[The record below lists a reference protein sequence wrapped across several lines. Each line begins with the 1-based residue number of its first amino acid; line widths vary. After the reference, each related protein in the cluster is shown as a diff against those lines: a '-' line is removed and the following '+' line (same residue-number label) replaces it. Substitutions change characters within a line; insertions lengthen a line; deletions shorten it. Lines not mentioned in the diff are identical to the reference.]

1 MEFCNMYAI
10 IKTGDKQFRVEQGM
24 KLQIPAIEAEQG
36 AAVVFDQVLLCS
48 NGEEVVVGTPSVKDA
63 RVTATCL
70 GDVKGEKI
78 TVFKKKRRKN
88 YARKTGHRQ
97 EYSLVQIDEIIA
109 PIKAIIPQE
118 PEEPEVQET
127 PAGETAPETTPEET
141 KTEE

>member
-10 IKTGDKQFRVEQGM
+10 IETGDKQFRVEQGM

-36 AAVVFDQVLLCS
+36 TAVVFDQVLLCS
-48 NGEEVVVGTPSVKDA
+48 NGEEVVIGTPSVKNA

-78 TVFKKKRRKN
+78 MVFKKKRRKN

-97 EYSLVQIDEIIA
+97 GYTLVQIDEIIA
-109 PIKAIIPQE
+109 PIKALV
-118 PEEPEVQET
+118 PEEPAEPESREN
-127 PAGETAPETTPEET
+127 PAEKTAPEKTPEET
-141 KTEE
+141 TTEE